1 MHRIK
6 ALTIIVPIYN
16 EEENIQELKKEMDL
30 FFEASKYL
38 VEASVLFVN
47 DGSSDQSQ
55 QLIEE
60 VCASSSAYAYIEL
73 DQNCGLSTAIKAGI
87 AEIKTELIGYIDADL
102 QTKPM
107 DFLKLLPY
115 TEEFELVSGI
125 RSKRNDGFVKKI
137 SSKIANW
144 FRRLMINDG
153 IQDTG
158 CPLKILH
165 KTTAD
170 AIPFFD
176 GMHRFIPA
184 LVQLQ
189 NGKIKQVPI
198 PHYERYAGQS
208 KYHLFNRLRKPF
220 IDTFAFNWMKSRYIR
235 YQIKSRG

>member
-1 MHRIK
+1 M
-6 ALTIIVPIYN
+6 TIIVPIYN
-16 EEENIQELKKEMDL
+16 EEDNIEQLKKEMDR
-30 FFEASKYL
+30 FFESSAKQMK
-38 VEASVLFVN
+38 ASVLFVN
-47 DGSSDQSQ
+47 DGSTDRSQ
-55 QLIEE
+55 QMIERLCHE
-60 VCASSSAYAYIEL
+60 SEQYAFIEL
-73 DQNCGLSTAIKAGI
+73 DQNRGLSTAIKAGI
-87 AEIKTELIGYIDADL
+87 SEIKTELIGYIDADL
-102 QTKPM
+102 QTHPI

-115 TEEFELVSGI
+115 SEDYELVSGI
-125 RSKRNDGFVKKI
+125 RLKRNDGLVKVI

-158 CPLKILH
+158 CPLKIIH
-165 KTTAD
+165 KSSAD

-184 LVQLQ
+184 LIQLQ

-198 PHYERYAGQS
+198 PHYERYAGTS

-220 IDTFAFNWMKSRYIR
+220 VDTFAYNWMKSRYIR